1 MLSVFSVVNTPGRT
15 YMPHVQITMLT
26 GRTVEQKRRVVQ
38 RVTEL
43 LCDELQAKPEAVVV
57 TLIEV
62 PRENYARGGV
72 LLCDRDAPQ

>member
-1 MLSVFSVVNTPGRT
+1 
-15 YMPHVQITMLT
+15 MPLVQITMLT

-43 LCDELQAKPEAVVV
+43 LCEEFQAQPEAVVV
-57 TLIEV
+57 TLVEV

-72 LLCDRDAPQ
+72 LLSDRDALR

>member
-1 MLSVFSVVNTPGRT
+1 
-15 YMPHVQITMLT
+15 MPHVQITMLT